1 VIKTNI
7 FLCSWSFFLCVVSFL
22 ILLSF
27 CVLLCG
33 SAYTDCPLLEECAD
47 CPLLEEWMLLLV
59 SSKWNR
65 INIFIVW
72 LRILRILQV
81 WNILKY
87 TFKSVT
93 CIVCWW
99 WRKCSHCFFLPLP
112 CSILSVLQD
121 VTNHSLTVFW
131 FYQSDTAGVKV
142 PELDLELASGTLGGI
157 VTTVE
162 GLVTKI
168 SESEYYYYI
177 SHLFQSSYHCINALV
192 FVFNFCSNFFSP
204 YILHLTQYLSL
215 LPWNRPSTSP
225 VPSRDMNNDPVVF
238 TSYCNFF
245 VGQTTDHNTSLQL
258 SFQILYYEYHFCSYN
273 ICILY
278 YCLASPVN

>member
-1 VIKTNI
+1 VFCCVALHILTVHCWKSGCYYWCRLNGIGLI
-7 FLCSWSFFLCVVSFL
+7 FLLFDLEYWGYCKCEIYLNTHLNQLHVLSAGDGESVVTVSFCL
-22 ILLSF
+22 
-27 CVLLCG
+27 
-33 SAYTDCPLLEECAD
+33 Y
-47 CPLLEEWMLLLV
+47 
-59 SSKWNR
+59 
-65 INIFIVW
+65 
-72 LRILRILQV
+72 
-81 WNILKY
+81 
-87 TFKSVT
+87 
-93 CIVCWW
+93 
-99 WRKCSHCFFLPLP
+99 P

-177 SHLFQSSYHCINALV
+177 SHLFQSSYHFINALV

-204 YILHLTQYLSL
+204 YILHLTQYWSL
-215 LPWNRPSTSP
+215 LHWNRPSTSP

-258 SFQILYYEYHFCSYN
+258 SFQILYYEYHICSYN
-273 ICILY
+273 VCILY